1 MAWIEKR
8 DANGQ
13 IYQHAEV
20 GTTGDLSLGNA
31 YAGAIS
37 SFHLHVNTNG
47 STVAITPKGR
57 KAFAEAA
64 LAPLASLN
72 YQKLDAN
79 PIDISGTAI
88 SADGNYVVRADGMA
102 VTLTLSTHAGGSGV
116 IVYATPLL
124 G

>member
-1 MAWIEKR
+1 MAWVEKR

-13 IYQHAEV
+13 IYYQADV

-37 SFHLHVNTNG
+37 SFYFQVNTNG

-64 LAPLASLN
+64 LAPLAALN

-88 SADGNYVVRADGMA
+88 SADGNYIVRADGMA
-102 VTLTLSTHAGGSGV
+102 ITLTLSTHSGGSGV
-116 IVYATPLL
+116 IVYPSPLL